1 MTGSGIPRHS
11 GAHRQDPM
19 TMMKAVRHE
28 IWATDSN
35 VALTFTG
42 TLESYIASS
51 PTPGHDSAF
60 C

>member
-1 MTGSGIPRHS
+1 MTLMNPI
-11 GAHRQDPM
+11 RQ
-19 TMMKAVRHE
+19 E

-42 TLESYIASS
+42 TLKVSSRHSLTPARNSAS
-51 PTPGHDSAF
+51 